1 MPGNVRRP
9 ERMPIKF
16 GYWGDWPHWR
26 CTENKFHRQSISKAH
41 LRLPKMLAMV
51 PQEERRKL
59 CEILKIER
67 IEDCIINSNQREKCV
82 QQGMLFEKD

>member
-1 MPGNVRRP
+1 
-9 ERMPIKF
+9 
-16 GYWGDWPHWR
+16 
-26 CTENKFHRQSISKAH
+26 
-41 LRLPKMLAMV
+41 MLAMV